1 MKKILSILLCIIL
14 LTSLAGCKK
23 ESESTILDGDEP
35 LANKDDLIFTINS
48 GNKSC
53 IPVSLAVYEDG
64 TYELFTTYKACKPKQ
79 ICNSMLIYTKSI
91 KGKYNYDVMKIFKDK
106 NIVANRS
113 HSMDNLPEYEIYMSD
128 KYVQKNYEYNY
139 TIEKNTT
146 NIYLDNFLRQI
157 KVNLNLCANPEYI
170 D

>member
-1 MKKILSILLCIIL
+1 MKKRILSILLCSAL
-14 LTSLAGCKK
+14 LISLTGCKK
-23 ESESTILDGDEP
+23 ESESTIMGGDLP
-35 LANKDDLIFTINS
+35 LNKDDLIFTINS

-53 IPVSLAVYEDG
+53 IPVSLAIYEDR

-79 ICNSMLIYTKSI
+79 ICTSMLIYTKSI

-106 NIVANRS
+106 NIVANQS

-128 KYVQKNYEYNY
+128 KYVQKNYEYYY

-146 NIYLDNFLRQI
+146 NIFLDNFLKQI